1 MHMQRRLLAIHPRLE
16 TLQHRRVCRLRRCN
30 SPATGVHADAKLQS
44 FRQNGINGVN
54 FSRIQK
60 LVALRM
66 IVVIPVWF
74 VLQLIQQTSPV
85 LGKNIANATAEC

>member
-1 MHMQRRLLAIHPRLE
+1 MQRRLLAIHPRLE
-16 TLQHRRVCRLRRCN
+16 TAALSFCRLRRC
-30 SPATGVHADAKLQS
+30 SPATGVYADVKLQS
-44 FRQNGINGVN
+44 FRQNRINGVN

-66 IVVIPVWF
+66 IVVIPVWL

-85 LGKNIANATAEC
+85 LGKSIANATAEC